1 MTSQP
6 TSCLGGGRGVLGDG
20 LGALRHGVLGQF
32 AGERQADG
40 RLDLAGGQ
48 GGLAVV
54 AGELASLGRDALEDV
69 VDEGVHDGHALLGD
83 ARLGVHLLQHL
94 VDVRRVGLDALA
106 RALLGASGGRLALA
120 ALALLEK
127 QGKTKKQ
134 VECQDDLIARKRKKK
149 KTSATRRNTT
159 ESNEVYLALA
169 ARLGGGSNG
178 GGNFGF
184 GFLRHV

>member
-1 MTSQP
+1 MTSHRAMS
-6 TSCLGGGRGVLGDG
+6 TLGGGRGVLGDG

-94 VDVRRVGLDALA
+94 VDVRRVRLDALA

-120 ALALLEK
+120 ALALLEREGENK
-127 QGKTKKQ
+127 ETKT
-134 VECQDDLIARKRKKK
+134 
-149 KTSATRRNTT
+149 N
-159 ESNEVYLALA
+159 
-169 ARLGGGSNG
+169 
-178 GGNFGF
+178 
-184 GFLRHV
+184 